1 MTHAPRLPILL
12 LCALALAG
20 CGDKP
25 APGKAAAPAGVTP
38 GPPAADAGKDPAS
51 AEAVPPL
58 PEMGEFRIAGLLLG
72 NAVDA
77 DGIVRADRESFAAR
91 DTVYASVLSVGPHPG
106 LRLQATWVAPDGS
119 TLARTDQPIAPEGPT
134 ATTFHIANPDGW
146 PAGEYELR
154 LAINGHPIQGR
165 KFQVPPPKVKP

>member
-1 MTHAPRLPILL
+1 MTKTRHLSLPL

-25 APGKAAAPAGVTP
+25 AGDGKLAGAEATP
-38 GPPAADAGKDPAS
+38 GTPAAEQAGDAQV

-58 PEMGEFRIAGLLLG
+58 PELGEFRIAGLLLG
-72 NAVDA
+72 NALGS
-77 DGIVRADRESFAAR
+77 DGLVREDRAAFAPK
-91 DTVYASVLSVGPHPG
+91 DTVYASVLSVGAHPG

-119 TLARTDQPIAPEGPT
+119 TIARTDQPIAPEGPA

-146 PAGEYELR
+146 PPGAYALR
-154 LAINGHPIQGR
+154 LAINGHPVQAR
-165 KFQVPPPKVKP
+165 DFEVSSPE

>member
-1 MTHAPRLPILL
+1 MTIASRLLPLL

-25 APGKAAAPAGVTP
+25 PTGPSAAAPGVTP
-38 GPPAADAGKDPAS
+38 GPPAANAPSGAT
-51 AEAVPPL
+51 AQAVPPL
-58 PEMGEFRIAGLLLG
+58 PELGEFRIAGLLLG
-72 NAVDA
+72 TGVDA
-77 DGIVRADRESFAAR
+77 DNIVRGDRETFA
-91 DTVYASVLSVGPHPG
+91 TKEPVYATVLTVGAHPG

-119 TLARTDQPIAPEGPT
+119 TIARTDQPIAPQGPS

-146 PAGEYELR
+146 PVGAYELR

-165 KFQVPPPKVKP
+165 TFEVR

>member
-1 MTHAPRLPILL
+1 MTYRRLSLPL
-12 LCALALAG
+12 LCVLALAG

-25 APGKAAAPAGVTP
+25 ASGGKLAGPTQTP
-38 GPPAADAGKDPAS
+38 GPPAAESAGDAQV

-58 PEMGEFRIAGLLLG
+58 PELGEFRIAGLLLG
-72 NAVDA
+72 NALGN
-77 DGIVRADRESFAAR
+77 DGLVRADRAAFAAK
-91 DTVYASVLSVGPHPG
+91 DTVYASVLSVGAHPG

-119 TLARTDQPIAPEGPT
+119 TIARTDQPIAPEGPA

-146 PAGEYELR
+146 PPGAYELR

-165 KFQVPPPKVKP
+165 GFEVQAPE

>member
-1 MTHAPRLPILL
+1 MTLPRRRLSTLL

-25 APGKAAAPAGVTP
+25 APGKAAAAPGVIP
-38 GPPAADAGKDPAS
+38 GPPSAAAGAAGES

-58 PEMGEFRIAGLLLG
+58 PELGAFRIASLLLG

-77 DGIVRADRESFAAR
+77 DGIVRADRDAFAAR

-119 TLARTDQPIAPEGPT
+119 TLARTDQPIAPEGPA

-146 PAGEYELR
+146 PPGEYELR

-165 KFQVPPPKVKP
+165 KFQITPKG